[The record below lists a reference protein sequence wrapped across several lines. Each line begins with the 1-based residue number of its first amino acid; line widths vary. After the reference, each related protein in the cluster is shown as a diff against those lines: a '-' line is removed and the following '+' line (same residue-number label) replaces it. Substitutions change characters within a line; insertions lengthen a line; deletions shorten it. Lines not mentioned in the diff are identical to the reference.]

1 MEKNETKEEIE
12 VNESVWYL
20 WVEEGKEEE
29 FTLSGETANIQEM
42 RKSMRAI
49 K

>member
-1 MEKNETKEEIE
+1 MRRKL
-12 VNESVWYL
+12 ESVSQCGMCVCMHL
-20 WVEEGKEEE
+20 CGRKEEE
-29 FTLSGETANIQEM
+29 EITLSGEMANIQEM